1 MVFITKELIQYWK
14 GNIDES
20 GFLDIEEK
28 YIKSLAQITYDE
40 MVEGKIN
47 DPSVRQKITGN
58 ADAKDVFI
66 CPALYT
72 TKSRNSS
79 IKPKYHIWLVIP
91 AEITYDGR
99 IQAKNKPPFIP
110 RKYLRPSSQK
120 CTISD
125 VDTVNQ
131 YWSDHPFQNEQSK
144 SWESVLKESEH
155 FFDHVLDNPISSFHL
170 LPYKK
175 VKEKVLILDGTK
187 SSNSGSVYNV
197 KKFYEK
203 MLDKSFY
210 KNALKPLAQQ
220 YIQIEEP
227 TEDKQLTDSI
237 TYSVKHLGQM
247 STEHGLTISQR
258 EALHHFLALQNG
270 ELLSIEGPPGTGKT
284 TLLQSVIA
292 SLWVNSAYQQQATP
306 STILASGSTNLSI
319 TNILDMFQR
328 ISFPSDLPSHSLF
341 DRAEQLTERWIPN
354 VNSLGTFCA
363 AESKRNYNYQLLLRD
378 KQKFEFVN
386 WPNLLQL
393 DQSKIDEWEQHF
405 LARTS
410 LYFNRKITYIERAR
424 ATLHDALRQAVRM
437 IEENLQEKIDY
448 QLLFTKRDKLFA
460 EYHATSFDEV
470 IQPLSQRANSHK
482 QQVQTVETARRELY
496 HRISN
501 RNPLVV
507 WCSKIPIL
515 GKYITKGWSEE
526 NQYLLQKQ
534 LPDTAFHSYEETILK
549 TELERLEQDYQS
561 QLRLSEEDLL
571 NVQTLQQQWHRNET
585 TRTNN
590 QERWANLSIPDTLAE
605 AEAFFDKTY
614 RVLAFLLATHYWEAR
629 FIETAKQRVQSEQPF
644 KNLRQFYAEVA
655 MLTPC
660 LISTL
665 HSAPKFFNE
674 NYQYLHEFAD
684 LLIIDEASQVLP
696 ELAFPVF
703 ALAKKALVV
712 GDTNQLPPISN
723 LTADQD
729 NISLQESGLL
739 EITPHVDHLHVCS
752 KSNVMKLANRLTRYV
767 NVQEKPF
774 MLQEHFRCHPKI
786 AQSFN
791 HVYYHNKLHVKT
803 RKKNEYHL
811 LPMAFLHVEGHEEP
825 TGSSRI
831 NHNEAATIAL
841 WVDHFFKQ
849 NKLSISTNHQTLAI
863 LTPFSA
869 QANLISSYLK
879 EIKFNV
885 DCIKVGTVHSLQGA
899 EYEVVLFSPTYST
912 STSEHFFDRQQ
923 YVLNVAI
930 SRAKQSFIIFGNK
943 SHFGTHSE
951 TPSGKLLPFF
961 EDGTEKIW
969 LPDDMEVM
977 MLTEQRTEKLKQY
990 IREGKVEYTKI
1001 EIAGNVTGG
1010 IVGGTVNNT
1019 TIHNK

>member
-1 MVFITKELIQYWK
+1 M
-14 GNIDES
+14 
-20 GFLDIEEK
+20 
-28 YIKSLAQITYDE
+28 
-40 MVEGKIN
+40 
-47 DPSVRQKITGN
+47 
-58 ADAKDVFI
+58 FI

-72 TKSRNSS
+72 TKSRKSNE
-79 IKPKYHIWLVIP
+79 KPKYHIWLIIP
-91 AEITYDGR
+91 AEITYDGFIR
-99 IQAKNKPPFIP
+99 AKDKPPFIP
-110 RKYLRPSSQK
+110 RKYLRPSQQK

-125 VDTVNQ
+125 MDIVNQ

-144 SWESVLKESEH
+144 SWESAFKESEH
-155 FFDHVLDNPISSFHL
+155 FFEHVLDSPISSFHL
-170 LPYKK
+170 LQYKK
-175 VKEKVLILDGTK
+175 EEEKVLILDGTNLT
-187 SSNSGSVYNV
+187 NSGSLYNI
-197 KKFYEK
+197 KTFYEK

-220 YIQIEEP
+220 YIQINES
-227 TEDKQLTDSI
+227 TENKRLTDSI

-247 STEHGLTISQR
+247 STEHGLTVSQR

-292 SLWVNSAYQQQATP
+292 SLWVNSAYQKQAIP

-328 ISFPSDLPSHSLF
+328 ISIPSDLPSHPLF
-341 DRAEQLTERWIPN
+341 DQMEQLTERWIPN
-354 VNSLGTFCA
+354 VSSLGTFCA
-363 AESKRNYNYQLLLRD
+363 AESKRDYNYQLLLRN
-378 KQKFEFVN
+378 KMQFEFVN
-386 WPNLLQL
+386 GPNLIHLN
-393 DQSKIDEWEQHF
+393 QSEIDKWEQHF
-405 LARTS
+405 LTRTS
-410 LYFNRKITYIERAR
+410 LYFNRKITYIDSAK
-424 ATLHDALRQAVRM
+424 ATLHDSLRQVVKV

-448 QLLFTKRDKLFA
+448 QLLLTQRDKLFA
-460 EYHATSFDEV
+460 EYHVTSFDEA
-470 IQPLSQRANSHK
+470 IQPLSQHVNSYK

-507 WCSKIPIL
+507 WCSKLPIL
-515 GKYITKGWSEE
+515 GKYITKGWIEE

-534 LPDTAFHSYEETILK
+534 LPDITFHSFEEARLK
-549 TELERLEQDYQS
+549 AELERLEQDYQS
-561 QLRLSEEDLL
+561 QLRLSDEKLAS
-571 NVQTLQQQWHRNET
+571 VQTLQQQWDQNET

-590 QERWANLSIPDTLAE
+590 RKRWADLSIPDELAD
-605 AEAFFDKTY
+605 AEEFFDKTY
-614 RVLAFLLATHYWEAR
+614 RVLAFLLATHYWESR
-629 FIETAKQRVQSEQPF
+629 FIETAKQRVQSKQSF
-644 KNLRQFYAEVA
+644 GTLRQFYTEVA

-665 HSAPKFFNE
+665 HSAPKFFNDK
-674 NYQYLHEFAD
+674 YQYLHEFAD

-723 LTADQD
+723 VTADQD

-739 EITPHVDHLHVCS
+739 KITPHVDHLHVCS
-752 KSNVMKLANRLTRYV
+752 KSNVMKLANRLTRYL
-767 NVQEKPF
+767 NDQEKPF

-791 HVYYHNKLHVKT
+791 HVYYNNKLHVKT
-803 RKKNEYHL
+803 REKDEYRL

-825 TGSSRI
+825 SGSSRI
-831 NHNEAATIAL
+831 NHIEAATIAL

-849 NKLSISTNHQTLAI
+849 HKLSTSTKQQTLAI

-869 QANLISSYLK
+869 QANLITSYLK
-879 EIKFNV
+879 ELTFNV
-885 DCIKVGTVHSLQGA
+885 NCIKVGTVHSLQGA

-912 STSEHFFDRQQ
+912 SNSEHFFDRQQ

-930 SRAKQSFIIFGNK
+930 SRAKQSFLIFGNK
-943 SHFGTHSE
+943 NHFGIHSE
-951 TPSGKLLPFF
+951 TPSSKLLPFF

-969 LPDDMEVM
+969 CPDDIEVM
-977 MLTEQRTEKLKQY
+977 MLTEQRSQKLKQY

-1001 EIAGNVTGG
+1001 EITGNVSGS
-1010 IVGGTVNNT
+1010 IVGGTVKDSI
-1019 TIHNK
+1019 IHNK